1 MPAAPR
7 SRPPSSGVAETSIT
21 GDSRPAPPHPAP
33 ALPPT
38 SRDRRVG
45 LAWGLVG
52 VVAFSL
58 TLPATRAAV
67 AHLDPVFVGLGRAV
81 VAAVLAA
88 TALAATRSPWPT
100 TAQMRDLAL
109 VALGVVVGFP
119 LLSALAMRQV
129 PASHGAV
136 LTGLLPLATAAAAAW
151 LAHERP
157 GARFWI
163 WAVFG
168 SIVVAAYALW
178 RGGGAPHVADLL
190 LVGAVASAGVGYA
203 KGATLAR
210 ALGGWQVISWALVLS
225 APFLLVPTWA
235 AVDARLAS
243 APWTAWAGFAY
254 VAAVS
259 MYLGFFAWYRGLAQG
274 GIAAVGQVQLL
285 QPFLTIVASAILL
298 GEALDPL
305 TFVAA
310 ALVILSIAMGR
321 RG

>member
-1 MPAAPR
+1 MRGDAQ
-7 SRPPSSGVAETSIT
+7 PPSFRGPPDGTVPGSIQRT
-21 GDSRPAPPHPAP
+21 PPAPSA
-33 ALPPT
+33 
-38 SRDRRVG
+38 RDRRVG
-45 LAWGLVG
+45 LAWGFVG
-52 VVAFSL
+52 VAAFSV

-81 VAAVLAA
+81 VAALLAACVLAW
-88 TALAATRSPWPT
+88 TRSPWPT
-100 TAQMRDLAL
+100 RRQWRDLAV
-109 VALGVVVGFP
+109 VAFGVVVGFP
-119 LLSALAMRQV
+119 LLSAYAMRQV

-157 GARFWI
+157 SPRFWW
-163 WAVFG
+163 WATFG
-168 SIVVAAYALW
+168 SVVVAAYALW
-178 RGGGAPHVADLL
+178 RGGGAPHFADLL
-190 LVGAVASAGVGYA
+190 LVGAVAAAAIGYA
-203 KGATLAR
+203 KGATLSRTLA
-210 ALGGWQVISWALVLS
+210 GWQVISWALVLS
-225 APFLLVPTWA
+225 APFLVVPTWLA
-235 AVDARLAS
+235 ADARTAS

-285 QPFLTIVASAILL
+285 QPFLTIVASALLL

-310 ALVILSIAMGR
+310 GLVIVSIALGR